1 MSEQLD
7 VDRKRISEFVLPAW
21 EGRRKSQGYVK
32 GHKKTRELQLEFVLG
47 AISVMDNIR
56 NDNLSCLTPGIWVN
70 AIRGEYIEVE

>member
-47 AISVMDNIR
+47 AISIMDEIR
-56 NDNLSCLTPGIWVN
+56 NDKQSCVTPQIYVN
-70 AIRGEYIEVE
+70 AIRGE